1 MECNMLKK
9 LKALLFKPTQPEISV
24 RIEHVE
30 GDTSGFIVIWSDD
43 KQTQLA
49 TFPDIIKPEKLEQF
63 LKENKY
69 QPIEYFVNT

>member
-1 MECNMLKK
+1 MLKK
-9 LKALLFKPTQPEISV
+9 LKALLFKQAQPEISV

-30 GDTSGFIVIWSDD
+30 GDTSGFIVIWSHD